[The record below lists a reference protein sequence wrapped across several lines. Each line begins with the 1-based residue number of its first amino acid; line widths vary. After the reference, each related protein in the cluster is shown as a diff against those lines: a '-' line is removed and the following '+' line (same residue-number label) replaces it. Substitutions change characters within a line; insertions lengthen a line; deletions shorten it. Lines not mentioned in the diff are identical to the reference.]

1 MNKFFE
7 LLAKHANKYKWYF
20 QGTFI
25 RTVKEDLCPINCVMR
40 NEYNLNLSNF
50 CILNNIIVMNLL
62 ELYYDSILEIIRASD
77 HKNYPLRQKIIDTIG
92 TNFSSLYIEK

>member
-40 NEYNLNLSNF
+40 NEYNLNLSNC
-50 CILNNIIVMNLL
+50 CIVNNIIVMHLL
-62 ELYYDSILEIIRASD
+62 ELDCMSLLEILCASD
-77 HKNYPLRQKIIDTIG
+77 YKTYPLRQKIIDTIG